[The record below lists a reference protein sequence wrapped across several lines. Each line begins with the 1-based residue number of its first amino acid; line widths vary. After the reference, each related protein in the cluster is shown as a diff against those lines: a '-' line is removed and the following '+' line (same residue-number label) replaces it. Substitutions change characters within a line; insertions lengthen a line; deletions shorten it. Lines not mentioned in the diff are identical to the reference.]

1 MFSSLDAFCYKNFC
15 LCLWLRAMKTYEKLH
30 KFTGAISFFCTRQWN
45 FSNQNV
51 QQLWKVISEDD
62 RKIFDFNICNL
73 NWNRYLCE
81 SLMGVRNFLL
91 KDDPNKLSEAI
102 KKRNRYVFS
111 GPCVLYVIFVI

>member
-1 MFSSLDAFCYKNFC
+1 MFSALDVFFYKNLC

-30 KFTGAISFFCTRQWN
+30 KFTGAISFFCTRQWK

-51 QQLWKVISEDD
+51 QQIWNVISEED
-62 RKIFDFNICNL
+62 RKIFDFNLRNL
-73 NWNRYLCE
+73 NWNGYLGE

-91 KDDPNKLSEAI
+91 KDDPNKLSQAI

-111 GPCVLYVIFVI
+111 GHWCILCNF